1 MGFPKEA
8 ADFAKSFINRPIYVF
23 TDLEKRMLRSFF
35 TNFERRVF
43 FMHSLPSNVSAT
55 LFAMYSRMKNQ
66 RGIRGVFVDS
76 FIPEFLAC
84 SLKEFIKNE
93 GKFSGESAKFLRAKN
108 IKTLD
113 DYYSYSEESKKS
125 VEQFLNSIQID
136 PEYLKTLAES
146 NRAKKFLSMWLDKYG
161 HNSIARTSS
170 FYLGFEQISLL
181 AAKSIEWTRPGAGYI
196 ELSTRYVDMGGK
208 DCFPISEMIGLFGK
222 SAVST
227 ISLLEKSFDFYRE
240 LQGEKF
246 SGPFPQYFRD
256 NYSKIFSSEK
266 DLENGVVG
274 ETCDVLGN
282 FLPAATLT
290 SVGVHISGESLPEL
304 LKHLTL
310 DKTPE
315 NDAIVEVIINESEKV
330 GANQFVRHFEPS
342 QWKYMTW
349 EYLDTKPFLNH
360 GDSIAV
366 ESGSLSKEAAEKIL
380 VRAFQKL
387 KSGEEIKNI
396 DDLISKF
403 KATPRGEYDKLPNQF
418 ERINATMTAVMSFR
432 GWRDLHRQGF
442 STHLRSYLTPEIGF
456 YKYDKKAPE
465 SFFKACEEIHKE
477 NEKVYDEL
485 DLLPREI
492 LQYPMAIGNLI
503 GFEISANLLQWEFC
517 NWQRTKFSVNHEVR
531 KVFLEMEK
539 LLRHHYPWWKDV
551 SRADTTPAYV
561 FARTEK
567 GIPLEI

>member
-1 MGFPKEA
+1 MAFPPGAIEFA
-8 ADFAKSFINRPIYVF
+8 RDFVNKPIYAY
-23 TDLEKRMLRSFF
+23 TDLEKRMLKSFF

-84 SLKEFIKNE
+84 SLQEFIDK
-93 GKFSGESAKFLRAKN
+93 ESEFGQESTKFLRSRDIKN
-108 IKTLD
+108 LND
-113 DYYSYSEESKKS
+113 FYAYSDESRRS
-125 VEQFLNSIQID
+125 VEEFLGSIQID
-136 PEYLKTLAES
+136 PDYLQRLAES
-146 NRAKKFLSMWLDKYG
+146 NRTKRFLGMWLDKYG

-208 DCFPISEMIGLFGK
+208 DCFPIAELLGIYGK
-222 SAVST
+222 SAVSV
-227 ISLLEKSFDFYRE
+227 IGLLEKSFDYYRE
-240 LQGEKF
+240 LQGDKF
-246 SGPFPQYFRD
+246 SGPFPQFLRE
-256 NYSKIFSSEK
+256 NYSKFITNEK

-282 FLPAATLT
+282 FLPCATLT

-304 LKHLTL
+304 MKHLIV
-310 DKTPE
+310 DNTPE
-315 NDAIVEVIINESEKV
+315 NEALAEAVMAESEKV
-330 GANQFVRHFEPS
+330 GANQFIRHFEPTP
-342 QWKYMTW
+342 WKTMSW
-349 EYLDTKPFLNH
+349 EYLDTKAFLNH
-360 GDSIAV
+360 EDPIVV
-366 ESGSLSKEAAEKIL
+366 ESGSLSREAAEKIL

-387 KSGEEIKNI
+387 KSGEKIKNI

-403 KATPRGEYDKLPNQF
+403 KDVPRGEYDRLSNQF
-418 ERINATMTAVMSFR
+418 ERINATLSGVMSFR

-442 STHLRSYLTPEIGF
+442 STHLRTFVTPDIGF

-465 SFFKACEEIHKE
+465 SFFKASEYIHNE
-477 NEKVYDEL
+477 NKKVYREL
-485 DLLPREI
+485 DTLPREI

-503 GFEISANLLQWEFC
+503 GFEISSNLLQWEFC

-531 KVFLEMEK
+531 QVFLSMEN
-539 LLRHHYPWWKDV
+539 LLRKNYPWWKDI
-551 SRADTTPAYV
+551 SRADITPAYI

-567 GIPLEI
+567 GIPL